1 MALNGQERVWNGR
14 ETVLNGQ
21 EIIWNG
27 PVTIGKRP
35 EMVRKLHGMV
45 EMVSK
50 GPEMVWNCKETAWNG
65 RNGNGQK
72 MGKMAPRPS
81 WMVKNGKKKGL
92 GWPGNGL
99 KLLEID
105 SEWSQVGQLNG
116 QELGKDGEDK
126 R

>member
-1 MALNGQERVWNGR
+1 MEWWKSSGKGLKWSEIVWK
-14 ETVLNGQ
+14 Q
-21 EIIWNG
+21 
-27 PVTIGKRP
+27 P
-35 EMVRKLHGMV
+35 EMVEMEMARRWAKWPRDRLGWSKMV
-45 EMVSK
+45 
-50 GPEMVWNCKETAWNG
+50 
-65 RNGNGQK
+65 
-72 MGKMAPRPS
+72 
-81 WMVKNGKKKGL
+81 KKGL

>member
-1 MALNGQERVWNGR
+1 
-14 ETVLNGQ
+14 
-21 EIIWNG
+21 
-27 PVTIGKRP
+27 
-35 EMVRKLHGMV
+35 
-45 EMVSK
+45 
-50 GPEMVWNCKETAWNG
+50 
-65 RNGNGQK
+65 

-116 QELGKDGEDK
+116 QELGKDAIFKMARINDK
-126 R
+126 NVT

>member
-1 MALNGQERVWNGR
+1 
-14 ETVLNGQ
+14 
-21 EIIWNG
+21 
-27 PVTIGKRP
+27 
-35 EMVRKLHGMV
+35 MV